1 MRFLRIL
8 GLAFI
13 LLPLIPIG
21 VSARTY
27 CGNAWWVGNRGHYSY
42 YEYRC
47 KHRHRWRH
55 HRDADDRARSW
66 YHRHLDRD

>member
-8 GLAFI
+8 ALAFT
-13 LLPLIPIG
+13 LLSLIPVG
-21 VSARTY
+21 ASARTY
-27 CGNAWWVGNRGHYSY
+27 CGNAHWVGNRGRFSY

-47 KHRHRWRH
+47 THGHRWRH
-55 HRDADDRARSW
+55 RVRSW